1 MQKSITMESMFL
13 MVLVQAL
20 GRERRFV
27 KEVIK
32 KALYRLFLNMWNVLT
47 QLLGRSDIRMAN
59 SVICGRGI

>member
-32 KALYRLFLNMWNVLT
+32 KALYIVSKHVVKIF
-47 QLLGRSDIRMAN
+47 
-59 SVICGRGI
+59 